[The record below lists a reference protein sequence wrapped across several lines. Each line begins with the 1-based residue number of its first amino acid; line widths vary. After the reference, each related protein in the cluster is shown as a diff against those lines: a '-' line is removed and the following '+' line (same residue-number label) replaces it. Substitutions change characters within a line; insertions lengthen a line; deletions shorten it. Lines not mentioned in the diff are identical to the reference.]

1 MTPTSRSDPGGR
13 AGARAVVSTDPGRG
27 DYAPDDP
34 SEDAT
39 VVQRA
44 YDEAVAG
51 STGGTLVLD
60 PADRPF
66 EFDAPLD
73 VWQSGCRVTATGGP
87 TIVPAEGYA
96 GPLLTSGLRPETET
110 GEDGLVSHVV
120 LDAVWLDGHDRA
132 TGVKLSQLQL
142 STVSRLHVR
151 NTDGPGLWLADG
163 CIENLFS
170 DLVLSDFCG
179 SEDRP
184 ALLLAPESERMSDER
199 IEGPVGNIT
208 VNSTHF
214 SGTTVHFPTNE
225 ALRVSA
231 GPAPVSKGR
240 RHRKFQFTGCMFHGH
255 GDADGPVATVAD
267 TRQAAFVGT
276 QWLLW
281 QDDGVVVRLGSE
293 DARWPTATTTFSH
306 CRFSSK
312 PDSTATGVRCENVE
326 AEVPCLQVVA
336 STFERM
342 AHAVD
347 WGGQR
352 DKRASWAG
360 NGVDTTGDA
369 HVGVP
374 PADADVSP
382 F

>member
-1 MTPTSRSDPGGR
+1 MIE
-13 AGARAVVSTDPGRG
+13 V
-27 DYAPDDP
+27 
-34 SEDAT
+34 
-39 VVQRA
+39 
-44 YDEAVAG
+44 
-51 STGGTLVLD
+51 
-60 PADRPF
+60 
-66 EFDAPLD
+66 
-73 VWQSGCRVTATGGP
+73 
-87 TIVPAEGYA
+87 
-96 GPLLTSGLRPETET
+96 SGLRKTYGDFAAVVDSDFAVDD
-110 GEDGLVSHVV
+110 GEVFGIVGPNGAGKTTTLKVIAGLVEP
-120 LDAVWLDGHDRA
+120 
-132 TGVKLSQLQL
+132 
-142 STVSRLHVR
+142 
-151 NTDGPGLWLADG
+151 TDGEVTVAGFDASDPEMRRHLGFLPEESPLYEEMTALSYLRFFADLYDVPR
-163 CIENLFS
+163 E
-170 DLVLSDFCG
+170 V
-179 SEDRP
+179 
-184 ALLLAPESERMSDER
+184 ADER

-214 SGTTVHFPTNE
+214 SGTTIHFPTNE
-225 ALRVSA
+225 ALHVSA

-255 GDADGPVATVAD
+255 GDAEGPVATVAD

-347 WGGQR
+347 WGGQQ

-360 NGVDTTGDA
+360 NGVETSGAA
-369 HVGVP
+369 HVGARPV
-374 PADADVSP
+374 DADVSP